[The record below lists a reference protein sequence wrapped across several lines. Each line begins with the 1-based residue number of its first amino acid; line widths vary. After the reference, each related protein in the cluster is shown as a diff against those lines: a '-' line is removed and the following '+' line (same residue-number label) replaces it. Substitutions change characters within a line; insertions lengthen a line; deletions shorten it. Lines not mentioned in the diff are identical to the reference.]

1 MTHLKQ
7 KTKSELYDIL
17 ARCHKNKIP
26 YRLTKCEGKI
36 TMLDTKDKELI
47 KFAKKNNKELQ

>member
-7 KTKSELYDIL
+7 ETKSELYDIL
-17 ARCHKNKIP
+17 FRCHKNKIP

-47 KFAKKNNKELQ
+47 SYARKNNPELT

>member
-7 KTKSELYDIL
+7 ETKSELYKIL
-17 ARCHKNKIP
+17 LRCHKNKIP

-36 TMLDTKDKELI
+36 TMIDTKDKQLI
-47 KFAKKNNKELQ
+47 SYARKNNPDLK